1 MQVIV
6 DFEVLLAVAIGVALG
21 DGVGVGVV
29 VGVGVGVG
37 VGVAEDSPKISK
49 APTASIDLLNGTLL
63 SQTVPVHLTPTQLAV
78 NMSEYLPNSL
88 SIGRFAA
95 YFSICI

>member
-29 VGVGVGVG
+29 VGVGVGV
-37 VGVAEDSPKISK
+37 AEDSPEISK

-63 SQTVPVHLTPTQLAV
+63 
-78 NMSEYLPNSL
+78 
-88 SIGRFAA
+88 
-95 YFSICI
+95 